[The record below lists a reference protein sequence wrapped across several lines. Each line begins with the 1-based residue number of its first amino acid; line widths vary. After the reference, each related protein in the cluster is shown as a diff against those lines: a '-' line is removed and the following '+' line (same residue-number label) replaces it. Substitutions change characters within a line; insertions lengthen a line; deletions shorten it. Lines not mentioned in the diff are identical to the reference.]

1 MNEDA
6 AFLACL
12 LDHIPSGLLHV
23 GPDGTVLRANGRLGE
38 LLGTA
43 PPRPGT
49 PVADWLDRVDVAGR
63 LRHPVDRAA
72 LGAPSAGKARWPLAG
87 GGLLE
92 LSVQGM
98 AEGACLCL
106 WTEVATD
113 DALAEERAR
122 MAHMLENSTDSIVLM
137 DAEGRILQNSNN
149 SGALLG
155 MPDALAQPGSTHQE
169 IIRFLYRRGDFGFE
183 REEEAFIA
191 ERRAR
196 ILAAG
201 RFTFSQRMP
210 DGRWAEYSFRP
221 LPKGELLVMVRDV
234 TELREAL
241 ARLESE
247 RGSREEDR
255 RRANLLLE
263 NTRDIV
269 ILAGGDGRILESSSR
284 SNEMFGLPPELFA
297 PGAHRRDILRALYR
311 RGDFG
316 FDMGEEEFIQDVRA
330 QLAGP
335 TPLQRTRQMPD
346 GRWAEFNLITRED
359 GLFVISVRDVTELKE
374 AQLALEREQEKL
386 RLVVDNMSDGVMLF
400 DNEMRWRM
408 LSRPLMKFLEL
419 PEEFYKL
426 GTSARDVIGW
436 QMKRGDFGPAPEDPE
451 EFEEALD
458 SRIANLRRLNGVQY
472 IRKTHA
478 GYWLD
483 VRMQQLPSGGM
494 LAFYR
499 DVTRLKQQE
508 EQTEA
513 ERSLLREVLNSMQEM
528 VVLLDP
534 EARILL
540 SNGWGRNLLD
550 LPAALVQ
557 PGAMMSDAMA
567 HMYRRGDFG
576 FDVSEDEVVHGR
588 MAAVLA
594 GPVHLTRRTVSG
606 KWLEFTYTPISGGRV
621 VTLGR
626 DVTSLKES
634 EQAAIA
640 ARDAA
645 EAGARAKASFLAAMS
660 HEIRTPMNGVLGM
673 LEVLSRSELKP
684 DQARSVQVMR
694 ESAEGLLRIVDDLLD
709 FSKIE
714 AGRLEI
720 EELPFSLRGLVEGT
734 VETLAPAAATRG
746 LKLFAD
752 PPGPGPDW
760 LSGDPTRVRQILF
773 NLIGN
778 ALKFTERGYVR
789 ISAETS
795 VEAEAA
801 VLALQVEDSGIGMDP
816 GTLARLF
823 QPFTQAD
830 SSTTRRFGGTG
841 LGLSIVRRL
850 AELMEGEVEA
860 ESELGRGSRFTVT
873 LRLGLASQTA
883 KVERVRGGVAAG
895 AIAALRGSNGEVDL
909 EGVLVVDDHPVNR
922 EVIGRQLELIGLRS
936 DMAEG
941 GAQALELW
949 RERRHGILLLDIHMP
964 GMDGFDLARAIRQE
978 EQAGELGRTT
988 LIAVTANAL
997 KGEAERCY
1005 AAGMDGFLAK
1015 PVTLD
1020 GLSRML
1026 GRWVPGLPG
1035 AHQGGTLFD
1044 PEALRSLFGQD
1055 QERLSSILENFSQTA
1070 MRDLGALQAAQ
1081 GLDIVV
1087 EIAHRLKGAA
1097 RMVGARLLAEQAQG
1111 VEHAARAGGLGAAQ
1125 AAASQLP
1132 ALLEE
1137 TMRVARPAL
1146 GPAAGA

>member
-1 MNEDA
+1 VNEDA
-6 AFLACL
+6 ALLACL
-12 LDHIPSGLLHV
+12 LDHMPSGLLHA
-23 GPDGTVLRANGRLGE
+23 GPDGRVLRANGRLGE
-38 LLGTA
+38 LFGVT
-43 PPRPGT
+43 PPREGT
-49 PVADWLDRVDVAGR
+49 TVSDWLGRLDAAGR
-63 LRHPVDRAA
+63 LRRPVDRAA
-72 LGAPSAGKARWPLAG
+72 MGAPFAGPPGTTRWQLVG
-87 GGLLE
+87 GGMLE
-92 LSVQGM
+92 LSVQALPDG
-98 AEGACLCL
+98 GRLCL
-106 WTEVATD
+106 WTETATD
-113 DALAEERAR
+113 ESLAEERAR
-122 MAHMLENSTDSIVLM
+122 MAHMLENITDSVVLM

-149 SGALLG
+149 SGELLS
-155 MPDALAQPGSTHQE
+155 MPDHMAQAGSTHQE
-169 IIRFLYRRGDFGFE
+169 IIRFLYRRGDFGFA
-183 REEEAFIA
+183 EEEESFIA
-191 ERRAR
+191 ERRKR

-201 RFTFSQRMP
+201 RLTYSEHMP
-210 DGRWAEYSFRP
+210 NGRWAEYNFRP
-221 LPKGELLVMVRDV
+221 LPNGELLVMVRDV
-234 TELREAL
+234 TELRETL
-241 ARLESE
+241 ARLEAE
-247 RGSREEDR
+247 RAEREEDR

-269 ILAGGDGRILESSSR
+269 ILTAADGRILESSSR
-284 SNEMFGLPPELFA
+284 SNAMFGLPPELFA

-316 FDMGEEEFIQDVRA
+316 FEMDEEAFIQDVRA
-330 QLAGP
+330 QLAAP

-359 GLFVISVRDVTELKE
+359 GMFVISVRDVTELKE

-400 DNEMRWRM
+400 DDEMRWRM
-408 LSRPLMKFLEL
+408 LSRPLMNFLGL
-419 PEEFYKL
+419 PEEFFRI

-436 QMKRGDFGPAPEDPE
+436 QMRRGDFGPAPEDPE

-458 SRIANLRRLNGVQY
+458 SRIANLRRLDGVQY
-472 IRKTHA
+472 IRKTHT

-513 ERSLLREVLNSMQEM
+513 ERSLLREVLNSMEEM

-550 LPAALVQ
+550 LPESLVQ
-557 PGAMMSDAMA
+557 PGALMADAMA
-567 HMYRRGDFG
+567 YMYRRGDFG
-576 FDVSEDEVVHGR
+576 FDVTEEQVVQGR
-588 MAAVLA
+588 VNAVLT
-594 GPVHLTRRTVSG
+594 GPVHLTRRTAGG
-606 KWLEFTYTPISGGRV
+606 KWLEFDYTPISDGRV
-621 VTLGR
+621 VTVGR

-645 EAGARAKASFLAAMS
+645 EAGARAKANFLAAMS

-673 LEVLSRSELKP
+673 LEILARSELKS
-684 DQARSVQVMR
+684 DQARSVHVMR
-694 ESAEGLLRIVDDLLD
+694 ESAEGLLRIVDDVLD

-752 PPGPGPDW
+752 PPAPGPDW

-789 ISAETS
+789 ISAETRI
-795 VEAEAA
+795 EGGTA
-801 VLALQVEDSGIGMDP
+801 VLTLQVEDSGIGMDP

-850 AELMEGEVEA
+850 AELMEGEVD
-860 ESELGRGSRFTVT
+860 GRERARPRQPLHRDAAARPRLADGEGRSGPGGAVGSR
-873 LRLGLASQTA
+873 
-883 KVERVRGGVAAG
+883 
-895 AIAALRGSNGEVDL
+895 
-909 EGVLVVDDHPVNR
+909 
-922 EVIGRQLELIGLRS
+922 RS
-936 DMAEG
+936 A
-941 GAQALELW
+941 W
-949 RERRHGILLLDIHMP
+949 RRAPRR
-964 GMDGFDLARAIRQE
+964 R
-978 EQAGELGRTT
+978 
-988 LIAVTANAL
+988 
-997 KGEAERCY
+997 
-1005 AAGMDGFLAK
+1005 
-1015 PVTLD
+1015 
-1020 GLSRML
+1020 
-1026 GRWVPGLPG
+1026 
-1035 AHQGGTLFD
+1035 
-1044 PEALRSLFGQD
+1044 
-1055 QERLSSILENFSQTA
+1055 
-1070 MRDLGALQAAQ
+1070 
-1081 GLDIVV
+1081 
-1087 EIAHRLKGAA
+1087 AA
-1097 RMVGARLLAEQAQG
+1097 RTACL
-1111 VEHAARAGGLGAAQ
+1111 
-1125 AAASQLP
+1125 SWTTIP
-1132 ALLEE
+1132 
-1137 TMRVARPAL
+1137 
-1146 GPAAGA
+1146 

>member
-1 MNEDA
+1 VNEDA
-6 AFLACL
+6 ALLACL
-12 LDHIPSGLLHV
+12 LDHMPSGLLHV
-23 GPDGTVLRANGRLGE
+23 GSDGRVQRANGRLGE
-38 LLGTA
+38 LIGVA
-43 PPRPGT
+43 PPQEGST
-49 PVADWLDRVDVAGR
+49 LSAWLDGVEAVGR
-63 LRHPVDRAA
+63 LRRPLDRASME
-72 LGAPSAGKARWPLAG
+72 APFTGPPGKTLWQLIG

-92 LSVQGM
+92 LSVQALPDG
-98 AEGACLCL
+98 GRLYL
-106 WTEVATD
+106 WTETPTD
-113 DALAEERAR
+113 ESLAEERAR
-122 MAHMLENSTDSIVLM
+122 MAHMLENITDSVVLM
-137 DAEGRILQNSNN
+137 DADGLILQNSNN
-149 SGALLG
+149 SGELLG
-155 MPDALAQPGSTHQE
+155 MPDHLAQAGSSHQE
-169 IIRFLYRRGDFGFE
+169 ILRFLYRRGDFGFT
-183 REEEAFIA
+183 EEEESFIA
-191 ERRAR
+191 ERRRR

-201 RFTFSQRMP
+201 HLTYSEYMP
-210 DGRWAEYSFRP
+210 NGRWAEYNFRP
-221 LPKGELLVMVRDV
+221 LPNGELLVMVRDV

-241 ARLESE
+241 ARLEAE
-247 RGSREEDR
+247 RADREEDR

-269 ILAGGDGRILESSSR
+269 ILTGGDGRILESSSR
-284 SNEMFGLPPELFA
+284 SNAMFGLPPELFA

-316 FDMGEEEFIQDVRA
+316 FEMSEEAFIQDVRE
-330 QLAGP
+330 QLNSL

-346 GRWAEFNLITRED
+346 GRWAEFNLVTRED
-359 GLFVISVRDVTELKE
+359 GMFVISVRDVTELKE

-386 RLVVDNMSDGVMLF
+386 SLVVDNMSDGVMLF
-400 DNEMRWRM
+400 DPDMRWRM
-408 LSRPLMKFLEL
+408 LSRPLMKFLDL
-419 PEEFYKL
+419 PEEFYKI
-426 GTSARDVIGW
+426 GTNARDVIGW
-436 QMKRGDFGPAPEDPE
+436 QMKRGDFGRPPEDPA
-451 EFEEALD
+451 EFEGALD
-458 SRIANLRRLNGVQY
+458 SRIANLRRLDGVQY

-483 VRMQQLPSGGM
+483 VNMQQLPNGGM

-513 ERSLLREVLNSMQEM
+513 ERSLLREVLNSMEEM

-557 PGAMMSDAMA
+557 PGALMSDAMA

-576 FDVSEDEVVHGR
+576 FDVTEEQVVQDR
-588 MAAVLA
+588 VNAVLT

-606 KWLEFTYTPISGGRV
+606 KWLEFDYTPISGGRI
-621 VTLGR
+621 VTVGR

-645 EAGARAKASFLAAMS
+645 EAGARAKANFLAAMS

-673 LEVLSRSELKP
+673 LEILSRSELKP

-694 ESAEGLLRIVDDLLD
+694 ESAEGLLRIVDDVLD

-734 VETLAPAAATRG
+734 VETLAPAAAARG

-752 PPGPGPDW
+752 PPAPGPDW
-760 LSGDPTRVRQILF
+760 LSGDPTRVRQVLF

-789 ISAETS
+789 ISAETR
-795 VEAEAA
+795 AEGGAA
-801 VLALQVEDSGIGMDP
+801 LLVLQVEDSGIGMDP
-816 GTLARLF
+816 DTLARLF

-850 AELMEGEVEA
+850 AELMEGEVTA
-860 ESELGRGSRFTVT
+860 ESEIGRGSRFTVT
-873 LRLGLASQTA
+873 LRLGLASQAA
-883 KVERVRGGVAAG
+883 KADRPRMDAREAAPRAEAPGGQ
-895 AIAALRGSNGEVDL
+895 D
-909 EGVLVVDDHPVNR
+909 GVLVVDDHPVNR
-922 EVIGRQLELIGLRS
+922 EVIGRQLELIGLQS

-941 GAQALELW
+941 GAQALQLW
-949 RERRHGILLLDIHMP
+949 RARGHGIVLLDIHMP
-964 GMDGFDLARAIRQE
+964 DMDGFELARAIRQE
-978 EQAGELGRTT
+978 EQAGDLPRTT
-988 LIAVTANAL
+988 LVAVTANAL

-1026 GRWVPGLPG
+1026 GRWLPGLPG

-1044 PEALRSLFGQD
+1044 PDALRSLFGQD
-1055 QERLSSILENFSQTA
+1055 RDRLSSILENFSQTA
-1070 MRDLGALQAAQ
+1070 ARDLVALQAAQ
-1081 GLDIVV
+1081 ALDIVV
-1087 EIAHRLKGAA
+1087 EIAHRLKGSA

-1132 ALLEE
+1132 GLLEE

-1146 GPAAGA
+1146 APAEAAR